1 MNRQF
6 FYLPCAV
13 IATALAGCAEP
24 PRRDVPVM
32 TSEVEAVVGG
42 HYGQSIYHEEL
53 AQENLKKA
61 TNVLNHWKNDHYWN
75 IEEGQYGVDSAR
87 AASQHRQESEKA
99 LCQWLTAAHG
109 PNHQMSMGG
118 NVAQNAAAYFKTGS
132 DKPHRT
138 DRHAISTLGRYL
150 QSHPEAS
157 ADVVAYTDT
166 VGSPASNQSL
176 AERRA
181 ETVTK
186 LLVEQG
192 AKAEQLR
199 VKAVGEAEGPD
210 NTPDQKHR
218 VVMMTTEHPA
228 YQDCA
233 GLT

>member
-24 PRRDVPVM
+24 PRKDIPVM

-53 AQENLKKA
+53 AQENLKEA

-75 IEEGQYGVDSAR
+75 IEEGQHGVDSAR

-99 LCQWLTAAHG
+99 LCQWLTAVHG
-109 PNHQMSMGG
+109 SNHRMDTGK
-118 NVAQNAAAYFKTGS
+118 VVKNAAAYFKTGS
-132 DKPHRT
+132 DIPHKT
-138 DRHAISTLGRYL
+138 DQQAISTLGRYL
-150 QSHPEAS
+150 QSHPDAT

-166 VGSPASNQSL
+166 VGNPASNQSL

-181 ETVTK
+181 ETVVK

-199 VKAVGEAEGPD
+199 VKAAGEAEGPD
-210 NTPDQKHR
+210 NTPDQQHR
-218 VVMMTTEHPA
+218 VVMMSTDQPA

-233 GLT
+233 GLQ